1 MLTPDEK
8 LELAKQ
14 WSWLQRKVA
23 SGDWP
28 SGEEVRSMAP
38 LVYEWLRRAT
48 TPPLDLPEEKASQK
62 GPFLIHN
69 PDFPTYP
76 GSAPQRKIRDIH

>member
-1 MLTPDEK
+1 MSTPDER

-14 WSWLQRKVA
+14 WSWIHRKVA

-28 SGEEVRSMAP
+28 SGEEMRTMAP

-48 TPPLDLPEEKASQK
+48 TPPLDLPEEEEEK
-62 GPFLIHN
+62 PC
-69 PDFPTYP
+69 
-76 GSAPQRKIRDIH
+76 

>member
-1 MLTPDEK
+1 MLTHDEK

-14 WSWLQRKVA
+14 WSWLQGKVA

-28 SGEEVRSMAP
+28 SGEEMRSMAP

-48 TPPLDLPEEKASQK
+48 TPPLDLPEEEAS
-62 GPFLIHN
+62 
-69 PDFPTYP
+69 
-76 GSAPQRKIRDIH
+76 

>member
-1 MLTPDEK
+1 MSTSDEK

-14 WSWLQRKVA
+14 WKWMHTKVA

-28 SGEEVRSMAP
+28 TGEEVRTMAP

-48 TPPLDLPEEKASQK
+48 TPPLDLPEEEEEK
-62 GPFLIHN
+62 P
-69 PDFPTYP
+69 
-76 GSAPQRKIRDIH
+76 R